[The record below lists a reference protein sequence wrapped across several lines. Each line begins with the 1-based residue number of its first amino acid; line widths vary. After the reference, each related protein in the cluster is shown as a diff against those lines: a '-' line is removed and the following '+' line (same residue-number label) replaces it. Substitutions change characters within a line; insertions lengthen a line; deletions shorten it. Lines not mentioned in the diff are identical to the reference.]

1 MSDKAQGY
9 AGSGIQNSSAMHGNQ
24 RLEALA
30 LHHLGCR
37 LGLSQSG

>member
-1 MSDKAQGY
+1 MSDKAQGD

-30 LHHLGCR
+30 LHHLK
-37 LGLSQSG
+37 S

>member
-1 MSDKAQGY
+1 MSDEAQSG
-9 AGSGIQNSSAMHGNQ
+9 ARAGIQNGSAMHGNQ
-24 RLEALA
+24 SLEALA